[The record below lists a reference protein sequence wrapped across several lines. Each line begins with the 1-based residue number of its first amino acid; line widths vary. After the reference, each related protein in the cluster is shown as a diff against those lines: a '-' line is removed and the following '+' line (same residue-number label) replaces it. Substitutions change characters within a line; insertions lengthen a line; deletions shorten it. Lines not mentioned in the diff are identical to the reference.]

1 MLHRLSR
8 SRITILIILLLLLL
22 AYNIHLA
29 LADEVIRHDKELK
42 PSLEGVSTI
51 TNLID
56 QLLKSESLN
65 YHYDIK
71 RTLESIKKSLIS
83 GDISLANE
91 NFEKL
96 REYISTEDLSNLT
109 SKERGLLS
117 YLASMSVSEGKTG
130 ITVILDPQTLNYL
143 NKLLSREPIPLSNI
157 ESLSS
162 LMRLANSVNE
172 VNPTLA
178 NKLKY
183 LGYLI
188 NRGDYAKAS
197 ELYATLRPQILQSL
211 LEAYRNG
218 LLTDADIEEILRY
231 LPSEIS
237 SQGPIKYETDFLESF
252 FESLSGKE
260 FKPKQFSKQT
270 KSFLPISDFLRSLD
284 QISSM
289 VSFPKIVPPSKI
301 SFQPTSQNLTW
312 FVILI
317 SVMVCSLFLV
327 LERRSLINF
336 LQTSKVKRTLD
347 SSLRSILPIKGG
359 LREIVARYYLYMLEI
374 LSAVGFKK
382 QKHETHREFINKV
395 KGTIYEPL
403 ASKICTIYEKVMF
416 SGKTISR
423 EDVEVCKKSLEELRS
438 RVLSSV
444 KSTAGGD

>member
-1 MLHRLSR
+1 MFHKLSK
-8 SRITILIILLLLLL
+8 SRIITLIILLLLLL
-22 AYNIHLA
+22 ACNIHLA

-42 PSLEGVSTI
+42 PSLEGISTI

-56 QLLKSESLN
+56 QLLESKSLN
-65 YHYDIK
+65 YHYNIK

-83 GDISLANE
+83 GDISLANK
-91 NFEKL
+91 NLEKL
-96 REYISTEDLSNLT
+96 REYISTENLSNLT
-109 SKERGLLS
+109 SKEKGLLS
-117 YLASMSVSEGKTG
+117 YLASMSLSRGKTG
-130 ITVILDPQTLNYL
+130 ITIILDPQTLNYL
-143 NKLLSREPIPLSNI
+143 DKLFSEESIPLSNL

-162 LMRLANSVNE
+162 LMRLANAVNE
-172 VNPTLA
+172 VNPNLA
-178 NKLKY
+178 DRLKY

-188 NRGDYAKAS
+188 NQGDYAKAS

-218 LLTDADIEEILRY
+218 LLTDSDIEEILRY
-231 LPSEIS
+231 LPSEIT

-270 KSFLPISDFLRSLD
+270 KPFLPISDFFKSLN

-289 VSFPKIVPPSKI
+289 MSFPKIVPPSKI

-317 SVMVCSLFLV
+317 SVIVCSLFLV
-327 LERRSLINF
+327 LGKRSLINF
-336 LQTSKVKRTLD
+336 LHTSKVKRTLD
-347 SSLRSILPIKGG
+347 SSFRSILLIKGG
-359 LREIVARYYLYMLEI
+359 LREIIAKYYLCMLEI
-374 LSAVGFKK
+374 LSTVGFTK

-416 SGKTISR
+416 SSKTISK
-423 EDVEVCKKSLEELRS
+423 EDVEVCKESLEELRS

-444 KSTAGGD
+444 KSTAGR